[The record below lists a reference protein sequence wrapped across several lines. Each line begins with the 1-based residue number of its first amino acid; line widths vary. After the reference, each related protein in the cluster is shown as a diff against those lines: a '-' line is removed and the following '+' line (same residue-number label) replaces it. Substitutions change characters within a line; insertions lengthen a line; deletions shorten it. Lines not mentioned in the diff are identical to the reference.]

1 MAASAVPVLPAAS
14 RLAPYIAANG
24 GKVLPG
30 CYGLSGGGDIIGELI
45 RHATGSWAGHA
56 FVYVG
61 DGQIVEAVP
70 PAVRLAR
77 AASRP
82 DAVWHAGYPLTDAQR
97 MRICA
102 RARALAGRP
111 YDYPAY
117 VGFALKVLNVRDG
130 AGLDPVFRA
139 DHWRV
144 SSALVADCYAYAGIR
159 LAADLRAPKDW
170 PKP

>member
-130 AGLDPVFRA
+130 A
-139 DHWRV
+139 
-144 SSALVADCYAYAGIR
+144 
-159 LAADLRAPKDW
+159 
-170 PKP
+170 

>member
-1 MAASAVPVLPAAS
+1 MAAFAVPVLPAGS
-14 RLAPYIAANG
+14 KPAPHVEANG

-30 CYGLSGGGDIIGELI
+30 CYGLSGGGDIAGELI
-45 RHATGSWAGHA
+45 RHATRSWAGHA
-56 FVYVG
+56 FIYVG

-111 YDYPAY
+111 TTTRRTSGSRSRCSTSATAPDWIPSSGQITGGCPRRWWRIAT
-117 VGFALKVLNVRDG
+117 
-130 AGLDPVFRA
+130 PMRA
-139 DHWRV
+139 SAWR
-144 SSALVADCYAYAGIR
+144 R
-159 LAADLRAPKDW
+159 T
-170 PKP
+170 